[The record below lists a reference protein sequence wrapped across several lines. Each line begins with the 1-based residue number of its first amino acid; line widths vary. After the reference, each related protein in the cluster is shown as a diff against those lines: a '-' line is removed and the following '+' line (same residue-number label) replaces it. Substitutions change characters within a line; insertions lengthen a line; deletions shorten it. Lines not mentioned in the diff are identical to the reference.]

1 MEARYPRELGRTL
14 LCRTRRALRSLVHHV
29 GPRRHAAR
37 SFVRTF
43 SIAVMAQ
50 SAPVSSVRDQLRQA
64 QFLEGLTESALHQLS
79 RLVTARTFE
88 CDEILFN
95 EGASRSF
102 LAILSTGAVAIEK
115 TVQGR
120 PVRLVTLGAGEALGE
135 GLLLDDSPHGT
146 SARAVQRTEAFVL
159 TAEQVHEMIKE
170 YPPLYAALV
179 GRAARTISRR
189 LAATDATLVGH
200 GRTLGFAGSRTRRE
214 HDLLGDRDVPDDAL
228 YGVQTLR
235 ALENFPITG
244 IPLREFPSLVEALA
258 AVKEAAALAN
268 AELGLLDKG
277 IADVIVRAAQE
288 IRAGRHH
295 EHFLVDMIQG
305 GAGTSTNMNVNEVIA
320 NRALELM
327 GKPRGD
333 YAAVH
338 PNNHV
343 NLSQSTN
350 DVYPTAVKLALHR
363 SIDELRAA
371 ETALANAFLAKGKEF
386 AALIKMGR
394 TQLQDAVPMTLGQ
407 EFRAFGHTILEDVE
421 RLAEVQKLISE
432 INMGATA
439 IGTGINA
446 PRGYSEA
453 VRVHLERITR
463 QHLITAPDLV
473 EATMD
478 TGVFVQLSGV
488 LKRCAVKLSKICDD
502 LRLLS
507 SGPRAGLGEI
517 NLPAMQ
523 PGSSIMPGKV
533 NPVIPEVMNQ
543 VCFDVIAADVA
554 VTLAASAGQLQLNVF
569 EPLIAFRLLS
579 ALNEMRNGCVVLR
592 ERCVEGIT
600 ANADRLRYFVEQ
612 SIGIVTAL
620 VPAIG
625 YERATQVAKE
635 ALDSGRGVYDI
646 VRERGLLTR
655 QQLDHLLN
663 PEGMTGDGV
672 K

>member
-1 MEARYPRELGRTL
+1 M
-14 LCRTRRALRSLVHHV
+14 
-29 GPRRHAAR
+29 AA
-37 SFVRTF
+37 STTT
-43 SIAVMAQ
+43 
-50 SAPVSSVRDQLRQA
+50 RDQLRLA

-79 RLVTARTFE
+79 RIASGRSFE
-88 CDEILFN
+88 CDEMLFS
-95 EGASRSF
+95 EGAPRTFFAVIAS
-102 LAILSTGAVAIEK
+102 GAVAIEK
-115 TVQGR
+115 TMQGR

-146 SARAVQRTEAFVL
+146 SARAVQRTEAFVI
-159 TAEQVHEMIKE
+159 TSEQVHEMLKE
-170 YPPLYAALV
+170 YPALYAALV

-200 GRTLGFAGSRTRRE
+200 GRTLGFAGSRARRE
-214 HDLLGDRDVPDDAL
+214 HDLLGERDVPDDAL
-228 YGVQTLR
+228 YGIQTLR

-244 IPLREFPSLVEALA
+244 IPLREFPALVEALG

-268 AELGLLDKG
+268 AELGLLDRS
-277 IADVIVRAAQE
+277 ISDVIVRASQE

-305 GAGTSTNMNVNEVIA
+305 GAGTSTNMNANEVIA

-333 YAAVH
+333 YRSVH

-350 DVYPTAVKLALHR
+350 DVYPTAVKLALHH
-363 SIDELRAA
+363 SIDELRTA
-371 ETALANAFLAKGKEF
+371 ETALANAFLAKGQEF
-386 AALIKMGR
+386 ATLIKMGR

-407 EFRAFGHTILEDVE
+407 EFRAFGHTILEDVD
-421 RLAEVQKLISE
+421 RLAEVQRLISE

-446 PRGYSEA
+446 PRGYSDL
-453 VRVHLERITR
+453 VREHLARITR
-463 QHLITAPDLV
+463 QQLITAPDLV

-507 SGPRAGLGEI
+507 SGPRAGFGEI

-533 NPVIPEVMNQ
+533 NPVIPEVVNQ
-543 VCFDVIAADVA
+543 VCFDVIGADIA

-579 ALNEMRNGCVVLR
+579 AISEMSNACIVLR
-592 ERCVEGIT
+592 ARCVEGIT
-600 ANADRLRYFVEQ
+600 ANPDRLRYFVEH
-612 SIGIVTAL
+612 SIGVVTAL

-635 ALDSGRGVYDI
+635 ALDSGRGVYDV
-646 VRERGLLTR
+646 VREKGLLTK
-655 QQLDHLLN
+655 QELDRILD
-663 PEGMTGDGV
+663 PEAMTGDGANP
-672 K
+672 KQQIAERASKGGPSKH